1 MQTATTKQVR
11 KIVSNY
17 FNGNTFTGNSWTDV
31 VRGGYSGGAGDDGMR
46 RVAFKICGGSMAKN
60 KLEQIRVDLQALFTL
75 AGFANTVKVT
85 DSTNK
90 RVGLLAYCRDD
101 SGCYVRVKARLA

>member
-17 FNGNTFTGNSWTDV
+17 FNGISFTGNSWTDKC
-31 VRGGYSGGAGDDGMR
+31 AGDDTMR
-46 RVAFKICGGSMAKN
+46 RLAFKICGGSMEADR
-60 KLEQIRVDLQALFTL
+60 LEKIRKDLQAMFML
-75 AGFANTVKVT
+75 AGFANEVKAT
-85 DSTNK
+85 DSTSK

-101 SGCYVRVKARLA
+101 SGCYVRIKAQMV

>member
-17 FNGNTFTGNSWTDV
+17 FNGISFTGNSWTDKC
-31 VRGGYSGGAGDDGMR
+31 AKDAAMR
-46 RVAFKICGGSMAKN
+46 RLAFKICGGSMEATR
-60 KLEQIRVDLQALFTL
+60 LEKIRKDLQAMFML

-85 DSTNK
+85 DSTSK

-101 SGCYVRVKARLA
+101 SGCYVRIRATKA

>member
-17 FNGNTFTGNSWTDV
+17 FNGISFTGNSWTDKV
-31 VRGGYSGGAGDDGMR
+31 ARDDTLR
-46 RVAFKICGGSMAKN
+46 RVAFKICGGSMEADR
-60 KLEQIRVDLQALFTL
+60 LEKIRKDLQAMFML
-75 AGFANTVKVT
+75 AGFANEVKAT
-85 DSTNK
+85 DSTSK

-101 SGCYVRVKARLA
+101 SGCYVRIKATKA